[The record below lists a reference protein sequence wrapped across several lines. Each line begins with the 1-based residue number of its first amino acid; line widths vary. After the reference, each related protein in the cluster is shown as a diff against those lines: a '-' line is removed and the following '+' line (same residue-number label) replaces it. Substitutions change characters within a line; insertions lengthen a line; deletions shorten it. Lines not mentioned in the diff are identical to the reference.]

1 MHPRRVKPTRRVHI
15 FLMDAAMWDERY
27 SKADLVWSAGP
38 NAFVEQMCADLPPG
52 RAVDLAAGEG
62 RNALWLAERG
72 WRAHAVDFSAVGLE
86 RARTIAAQRLGD
98 NAERLTTEVADLSTW
113 EPPEGGFDLVVVAYL
128 QVPAHLRTPMLAA
141 AARAVA
147 PGGRLLV
154 IAHHP
159 ANIERGVGGP
169 PDPDVN
175 YTQDDVLADID
186 GSGLVI
192 DRAEEVT
199 RAVATPDGER
209 HAIDTLVW
217 AHRT

>member
-1 MHPRRVKPTRRVHI
+1 
-15 FLMDAAMWDERY
+15 MWDERY
-27 SKADLVWSAGP
+27 GNADLVWSAGP
-38 NAFVEQMCADLPPG
+38 NAFVERMCADLPPG

-62 RNALWLAERG
+62 RSALWLAERG
-72 WRAHAVDFSAVGLE
+72 WAAHAVDFSALGLE
-86 RARTIAAQRLGD
+86 RARTIAVQRLGE
-98 NAERLTTEVADLSTW
+98 NADRLTTEVADLSDW
-113 EPPEGGFDLVVVAYL
+113 QPPAEGFDLVVVAYL
-128 QVPAHLRTPMLAA
+128 QVPAAMRSPMLAT

-169 PDPDVN
+169 PDPAVN

-186 GSGLVI
+186 GSGLII

-199 RAVATPDGER
+199 RPVDTPDGER

-217 AHRT
+217 AHRA

>member
-1 MHPRRVKPTRRVHI
+1 
-15 FLMDAAMWDERY
+15 MWDERY

-38 NAFVEQMCADLPPG
+38 NAIVEQMCADLPPG

-72 WRAHAVDFSAVGLE
+72 WQAHAVDFSGVGLD
-86 RARTIAAQRLGD
+86 RARTIAAERLGD
-98 NAERLTTEVADLSTW
+98 DADRLTTEVADLSTW
-113 EPPEGGFDLVVVAYL
+113 EPPAAGFDLVVVAYL

-169 PDPDVN
+169 PDPAVN
-175 YTQDDVLADID
+175 YTPEDVLTDID
-186 GSGLVI
+186 GSGLII
-192 DRAEEVT
+192 DSAAETT
-199 RAVATPDGER
+199 RPVATPEGER
-209 HAIDTLVW
+209 HAIDTVVW
-217 AHRT
+217 ARRA

>member
-1 MHPRRVKPTRRVHI
+1 
-15 FLMDAAMWDERY
+15 MDAATWDDRY
-27 SKADLVWSAGP
+27 SGRDLVWSAGP
-38 NAFVEQMCADLPPG
+38 NFFVEQLCADLPPG
-52 RAVDLAAGEG
+52 SAVDLAAGEG

-72 WRAHAVDFSAVGLE
+72 WTALAVDFSSVALQ
-86 RARTIAAQRLGD
+86 RAQALAEERLGED
-98 NAERLTTEVADLSTW
+98 IDRFSTEVADLAAW
-113 EPPEGGFDLVVVAYL
+113 APPTEGFGLVVVAYL
-128 QVPAHLRTPMLAA
+128 QVPADQRRPMLAT

-169 PDPDVN
+169 PDPAVN
-175 YTQDDVLADID
+175 YTEADVLADID
-186 GSGLVI
+186 GSGLAI

-199 RAVATPDGER
+199 RPVDTPEGVK

-217 AHRT
+217 ACRK